1 VSSDLVLDLDDDD
14 PDAGTEPG
22 PPWWRELQVPVWI
35 VLLLMLGT
43 AGAATA
49 ATHTWDARQ
58 TSTAGSTG
66 SDAVAVLVNIPADNG
81 LIGGGDGGTL
91 RLGSALQV
99 INTGRLPISLGAVAT
114 TSPGVALLGD
124 GGGRSIPPGTAG
136 RVILRGSI
144 NCRAWIQTEPIE
156 MRLNVT
162 DGNGVLRSLVKTLVI
177 QGAWDDVLSAC

>member
-1 VSSDLVLDLDDDD
+1 MSSDLVLDLDDDD
-14 PDAGTEPG
+14 PDAGPEPG
-22 PPWWRELQVPVWI
+22 PWWRELQVPVWI
-35 VLLLMLGT
+35 VLLLMVGT
-43 AGAATA
+43 AGLATA
-49 ATHTWDARQ
+49 ATHTWEGRR
-58 TSTAGSTG
+58 AGPASSNGT
-66 SDAVAVLVNIPADNG
+66 DAVAVLVNIPADNG
-81 LIGGGDGGTL
+81 LIGGGDGGSL

-99 INTGRLPISLGAVAT
+99 INTGRMPISLGAVAS

-144 NCRAWIQTEPIE
+144 NCRSWIQTEPIE
-156 MRLNVT
+156 MRLSVT